1 MTPAQSGHRVLLLG
15 GQQDWPHAGSST
27 CKICKPAGELYAC
40 SILSHF
46 ITDLPPLVF
55 MSQFFSL
62 TFCFLSFFRKTKICS
77 FVLPD
82 TVEQGQPFDL
92 QNPSHEVNQKSST
105 NLHHLGI
112 VLHHSNGFLFGVPW
126 RLSAL
131 GVHKLDCLP
140 NGEPLTTPATGVG
153 CGLVILWY
161 SWTHQELSYVGIEA
175 RNES

>member
-1 MTPAQSGHRVLLLG
+1 MREVLLARFASLRVSCMLV
-15 GQQDWPHAGSST
+15 PSYHT
-27 CKICKPAGELYAC
+27 
-40 SILSHF
+40 LSQIYH
-46 ITDLPPLVF
+46 LLCLCH
-55 MSQFFSL
+55 SFFFDVL
-62 TFCFLSFFRKTKICS
+62 FFLSFFRKTKICS

-82 TVEQGQPFDL
+82 TVEQGQPCDL

-112 VLHHSNGFLFGVPW
+112 VLHHSNGFLSGVPW

-161 SWTHQELSYVGIEA
+161 SWTQQKLSYVGIKA